1 MFGLARV
8 RVRVTVRV
16 RVRFGLGLTSER
28 ISGRSACV
36 CVCRGQLRVGATAN
50 ALDGAH
56 CARKLVARA
65 PMLPSGGYIGQ
76 RMSVHGAPGQG
87 SGWGWGEGEG
97 GGEGY

>member
-1 MFGLARV
+1 M
-8 RVRVTVRV
+8 TVRV
-16 RVRFGLGLTSER
+16 RVRFGFGFGLTSER
-28 ISGRSACV
+28 MSGRSACV
-36 CVCRGQLRVGATAN
+36 CVCRGQLRVGATSK

-56 CARKLVARA
+56 CARALVARS
-65 PMLPSGGYIGQ
+65 PMLASGGYIGQ